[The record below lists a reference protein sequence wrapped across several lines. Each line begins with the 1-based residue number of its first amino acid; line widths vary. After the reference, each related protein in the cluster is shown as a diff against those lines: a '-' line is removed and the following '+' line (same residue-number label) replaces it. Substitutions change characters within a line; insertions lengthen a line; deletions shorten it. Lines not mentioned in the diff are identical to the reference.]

1 MSISTDGIVIKVN
14 NVGEYNRSITVLTA
28 DYGIIHAF
36 VHGARSLKNK
46 NGSAT
51 SLLCYSHF
59 TFSQKKD
66 TYTVTD
72 ATVNKVFF
80 SLNGD
85 IEKLALAQYFCE
97 LALCLGPVDD
107 DSREYLR
114 LMLNSLNFLS
124 NSTREPLMLKS
135 IMELRLLSISGY
147 TPDIVACGECG
158 EFSDEVMFFDPIGGS
173 LYCGECRP
181 DDVKLI
187 PIGSG
192 TLASMRHIVYSDFEK
207 LYNFSIPEDT
217 QKNLNRACEAFLLSQ
232 TERRFTT
239 LEFLKELV

>member
-14 NVGEYNRSITVLTA
+14 NVGEYNRSISVLTA
-28 DYGIIHAF
+28 EHGIIHAF

-46 NGSAT
+46 NNSAT
-51 SLLCYSHF
+51 TLLCYSHF

-72 ATVNKVFF
+72 ATVNKLFF

-97 LALCLGPVDD
+97 LSLCLAPVED

-124 NSTREPLMLKS
+124 NSSREPLLLKS

-147 TPDIVACGECG
+147 TPDIVACRDCG
-158 EFSDEVMFFDPIGGS
+158 EYESDVMHFDA
-173 LYCGECRP
+173 LNGELFCDGCRP
-181 DDVKLI
+181 SGARLI
-187 PIGSG
+187 PISRGA
-192 TLASMRHIVYSDFEK
+192 LAAMRHIVYSDFEK
-207 LYNFSIPEDT
+207 LYSFTIPEDT
-217 QKNLNRACEAFLLSQ
+217 QKNLNAACEAFLLSQ
-232 TERRFTT
+232 TERKFTT
-239 LEFLKELV
+239 LDFYKGLV